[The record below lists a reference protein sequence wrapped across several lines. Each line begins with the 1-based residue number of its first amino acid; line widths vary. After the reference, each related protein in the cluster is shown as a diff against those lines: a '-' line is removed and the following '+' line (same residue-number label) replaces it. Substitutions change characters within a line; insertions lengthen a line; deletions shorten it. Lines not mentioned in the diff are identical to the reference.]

1 MMGSFPCRI
10 ELIAAEAEDIPTL
23 PEVAWKLLKT
33 VSDHGTQLQDL
44 ERLIRRDQPLTAKIL
59 RIANSSWLGGRQSVS
74 TLRQAITVLGTRRLR
89 SLVLAAS
96 IDGVVR
102 SRAMKNRYMWEH
114 ALAVGVASELLA
126 DQTRYPDRQE
136 AFVCGLL
143 HDLGKA
149 VLERSL
155 TSEYQAVLDRVYNE
169 RIWAVDAE
177 RSVLG
182 FDHAAV
188 GGLVAQKW
196 NLPAVLQEVVR
207 EHHSPASA
215 TLDPYLCAIVSF
227 ADGLCVKEG
236 IGPSQRPDIDLSSLT
251 AASILGMKAD
261 SLERMSQAVAAR
273 FREDKRLF
281 GLN

>member
-1 MMGSFPCRI
+1 MGPFSCRV

-23 PEVAWKLLKT
+23 HQVAWKLLKT
-33 VSDHGTQLQDL
+33 VSDQGSQAQDL
-44 ERLIRRDQPLTAKIL
+44 ERLISRDQPLTAKIL
-59 RIANSSWLGGRQSVS
+59 RIANSNWAGGRQPVC

-102 SRAMKNRYMWEH
+102 SRALKNRHMWEH
-114 ALAVGVASELLA
+114 ALAVAVASQLLA
-126 DQTRYPDRQE
+126 DETRYPDRQE

-155 TSEYQAVLDRVYNE
+155 SSEYQLVLDRVYNE
-169 RIWAVDAE
+169 HTWAIEAE
-177 RSVLG
+177 RSILG
-182 FDHAAV
+182 FDHAVV

-207 EHHSPASA
+207 EHHSPTSA
-215 TLDPYLCAIVSF
+215 TLDPHLCAIVSF

-236 IGPSQRPDIDLSSLT
+236 IGPSQRPEIDLSSMT
-251 AASILGMKAD
+251 AASILGMKPG
-261 SLERMSQAVAAR
+261 SLEHTSRAVAAR
-273 FREDKRLF
+273 FKEDKRLF
-281 GLN
+281 GLS

>member
-1 MMGSFPCRI
+1 MGSYPCRA
-10 ELIAAEAEDIPTL
+10 ESIAAEAEDIPTL
-23 PEVAWKLLKT
+23 HEVAWKLLKT
-33 VSDHGTQLQDL
+33 VSDRASHLQDL
-44 ERLIRRDQPLTAKIL
+44 ERLISRDQPLTAKIL
-59 RIANSSWLGGRQSVS
+59 RIANSSWMGSRQPVS
-74 TLRQAITVLGTRRLR
+74 TLRQAILVLGTRRLR

-102 SRAMKNRYMWEH
+102 SRAMKNRHTWEH
-114 ALAVGVASELLA
+114 ALAVAVASEFVA
-126 DQTRYPDRQE
+126 EETRYPDRQE
-136 AFVCGLL
+136 AFVGGLL
-143 HDLGKA
+143 HDLGKG
-149 VLERSL
+149 VLEKSL
-155 TSEYQAVLDRVYNE
+155 TSEYQQVLDRVYNE
-169 RIWAVDAE
+169 HIWAVEAE
-177 RSVLG
+177 RSILG

-207 EHHSPASA
+207 EHHTPASA

-236 IGPSQRPDIDLSSLT
+236 IGPSQRPDIDLCSLSAT
-251 AASILGMKAD
+251 SILGMKPH
-261 SLERMSQAVAAR
+261 SLEKTAQAVAKR

>member
-1 MMGSFPCRI
+1 MGSFPCRAR
-10 ELIAAEAEDIPTL
+10 LIAAEAEDFPTL
-23 PEVAWKLLKT
+23 HEVAWKLLKT
-33 VSDHGTQLQDL
+33 VSDGASQVQDL
-44 ERLIRRDQPLTAKIL
+44 ERLISRDQPLTAKIL
-59 RIANSSWLGGRQSVS
+59 RIANSSWLRSRQPVS

-102 SRAMKNRYMWEH
+102 SRAMKDRYMWEH
-114 ALAVGVASELLA
+114 ALAVAVASELLA
-126 DQTRYPDRQE
+126 EETRYPDRQE

-155 TSEYQAVLDRVYNE
+155 TSEYQQVLDRVYNE
-169 RIWAVDAE
+169 HIWSTEAE
-177 RSVLG
+177 RSILG

-207 EHHSPASA
+207 EHHTPASA

-236 IGPSQRPDIDLSSLT
+236 IGPSQRPEIDLSSL
-251 AASILGMKAD
+251 AAAAILGMKPQ
-261 SLERMSQAVAAR
+261 SLEKTSQAISKR
-273 FREDKRLF
+273 FREDKRLL
-281 GLN
+281 GVN

>member
-1 MMGSFPCRI
+1 MGSFSCRAR
-10 ELIAAEAEDIPTL
+10 LIAAEAEDFPTL
-23 PEVAWKLLKT
+23 PEVAWKVLKT
-33 VSDHGTQLQDL
+33 VSDGASHVQDL
-44 ERLIRRDQPLTAKIL
+44 ERLISRDQPLTAKIL
-59 RIANSSWLGGRQSVS
+59 RISNSSWLGGGQPVL
-74 TLRQAITVLGTRRLR
+74 TLRQAIMVLGTRRLR

-102 SRAMKNRYMWEH
+102 SRAMKDRYMWEH
-114 ALAVGVASELLA
+114 ALAVAVASELLA
-126 DQTRYPDRQE
+126 EETRYPDRQE

-155 TSEYQAVLDRVYNE
+155 TTEYQQVLDRVYNE
-169 RIWAVDAE
+169 HVWAIEAE
-177 RSVLG
+177 RSILG

-196 NLPAVLQEVVR
+196 NLPAMLQEVVR
-207 EHHSPASA
+207 EHHTPASA

-236 IGPSQRPDIDLSSLT
+236 IGPSQRPEIDLSSL
-251 AASILGMKAD
+251 AATSILGMRPG
-261 SLERMSQAVAAR
+261 SLEKTSQAIAKR
-273 FREDKRLF
+273 FREDKRLL
-281 GLN
+281 GVS

>member
-1 MMGSFPCRI
+1 MSSFPYRA

-23 PEVAWKLLKT
+23 HEVAWKVLET
-33 VSDHGTQLQDL
+33 VSDRASQVQDL
-44 ERLIRRDQPLTAKIL
+44 ERLISRDQPLTAKIL
-59 RIANSSWLGGRQSVS
+59 RIANSSWLDARRPIS

-89 SLVLAAS
+89 SLILAAS

-114 ALAVGVASELLA
+114 ALAVAVASELLA
-126 DQTRYPDRQE
+126 EETRYPDRQE

-149 VLERSL
+149 VLEKSL
-155 TSEYQAVLDRVYNE
+155 TDEYQAVLDRVYNE
-169 RIWAVDAE
+169 HVWAIDAE
-177 RSVLG
+177 RAVLG

-188 GGLVAQKW
+188 GGLVARKW
-196 NLPAVLQEVVR
+196 NLPALLQEVVR

-227 ADGLCVKEG
+227 ADALCVKEG
-236 IGPSQRPDIDLSSLT
+236 IGPSQRPEIDLSSLT
-251 AASILGMKAD
+251 AASILGMKPD
-261 SLERMSQAVAAR
+261 SLEKTSQAVANR
-273 FREDKRLF
+273 FREDKRVF